1 MDVCMYVLSRNVA
14 YFTCPLTIP
23 HNYFGGERVM
33 WLKAGWTHCVVGVAS
48 GAVYVWGRADYGQL
62 GPIEDDREDSSSDTA
77 PTEVPQKR
85 CRLVSMKYSISS
97 KYGYECIH

>member
-1 MDVCMYVLSRNVA
+1 MYCMYVLSRNVA

-77 PTEVPQKR
+77 PTEVSQKR
-85 CRLVSMKYSISS
+85 CRLVFEVKYF
-97 KYGYECIH
+97 